1 MANGMSPILNLP
13 GTCGTS
19 GGLRVSGDTGSATG
33 GGLAAISNTVGT
45 TATGASSSLPT
56 LLVKFV

>member
-1 MANGMSPILNLP
+1 MAEAILNIQA
-13 GTCGTS
+13 TCSTT

-33 GGLAAISNTVGT
+33 GGVAAIANTLGKNAIGVST
-45 TATGASSSLPT
+45 LPA